1 MIIVVQCYI
10 DRLQIEWYSGSDL
23 CHVIDNTIGEE
34 RSGRMGDVM
43 IMMLNNVSGPDS
55 MNRSDNNNNN
65 HIKSLVNIICS
76 VKIC

>member
-55 MNRSDNNNNN
+55 MNRSDTLSQ
-65 HIKSLVNIICS
+65 HYLQCEDLLRRTV
-76 VKIC
+76 